1 MNDKGCE
8 LDSDNDGVVDSTD
21 QCPDTPAGAKVNDK
35 GCELDSDNDGV
46 VDSTDQCP
54 DTPAGAKVN
63 DKGCELDSDN
73 DGVLNKA
80 DLCPDTE
87 ANAEVDYTGCI
98 KSEPIVLKGV
108 NFHTAS
114 AKLTTDSKSIL
125 DKVANTLKQNTM
137 IKLEVAGHT
146 DSMGD
151 DLLNLQLSQS
161 RSESVQKYLI
171 SKGVSASVLSA
182 KGYGESQPKVT
193 NDTPA
198 GRAQNRRVELNR
210 MGE

>member
-1 MNDKGCE
+1 M
-8 LDSDNDGVVDSTD
+8 
-21 QCPDTPAGAKVNDK
+21 
-35 GCELDSDNDGV
+35 
-46 VDSTDQCP
+46 
-54 DTPAGAKVN
+54 
-63 DKGCELDSDN
+63 
-73 DGVLNKA
+73 
-80 DLCPDTE
+80 
-87 ANAEVDYTGCI
+87 
-98 KSEPIVLKGV
+98 
-108 NFHTAS
+108 
-114 AKLTTDSKSIL
+114 
-125 DKVANTLKQNTM
+125 ANTLKQNTM